1 MKVIKAK
8 PSVHRP
14 LTEEML
20 DAAITL
26 GEARQANSLQAVS
39 VSFEESSLVIRFE
52 DGSGVLLPVKL
63 YPEFAG
69 FEAADYASLTIGFAG
84 TALCHEGKDLD
95 FHCRHDF
102 SEPAAYADGRV
113 GRRLAQRASKQRCEI
128 CGSASQWQ
136 KRRASTQNGYR
147 AIAPTK
153 KPSITT
159 AFPYPLPAINA
170 GSAAHRIPC
179 DGSTGTGQTSRTW

>member
-8 PSVHRP
+8 TSVHRP

-26 GEARQANSLQAVS
+26 GEVRQGKSLQAVS

-63 YPEFAG
+63 SPEFAG
-69 FEAADYASLTIGFAG
+69 FEAADYASLTIGLGG

-95 FHCRHDF
+95 ISIAGMISANPPLMRM
-102 SEPAAYADGRV
+102 AASVVASRNGRQSSAAKSAAARANGKKG
-113 GRRLAQRASKQRCEI
+113 GRPRK
-128 CGSASQWQ
+128 
-136 KRRASTQNGYR
+136 TD
-147 AIAPTK
+147 IAP
-153 KPSITT
+153 
-159 AFPYPLPAINA
+159 
-170 GSAAHRIPC
+170 
-179 DGSTGTGQTSRTW
+179 